1 MSDNKNKG
9 FGVPGRGSGRPSAP
23 DNKTQSKV
31 NPITF
36 IARGP
41 GTVQVPR
48 IPPKMPPTNN
58 IWGYKYTKQFYTPPS
73 SSQSTRII
81 TTNSGAGSGAGPGT
95 GSGTGSGT
103 GTGSGPGT
111 GSGTGTVDSFTN
123 TSTVSETSKP
133 DPVRVPSRDVVSIIE
148 ESVSV
153 DTITNLLF
161 ENIGATEL
169 VKFTRH
175 DTVDGINPYYD
186 IISNLSDIKR
196 RYDPASLI
204 SLQKP
209 ESSFFDIFTIKLD
222 QKIPDQEY
230 LDENNLLD
238 YVYIDESG
246 NLVIELTNLASDE
259 IIEVEIDS
267 NGTIYD
273 IGEVI

>member
-1 MSDNKNKG
+1 MAKVDT
-9 FGVPGRGSGRPSAP
+9 
-23 DNKTQSKV
+23 KTGNV
-31 NPITF
+31 
-36 IARGP
+36 
-41 GTVQVPR
+41 TVQKGDTISSIAKAVTNATGKTYTTAQITQAIKKNPVLGPR
-48 IPPKMPPTNN
+48 LGTGKTVLFSGSSFTFKKPDPSGVTSAAIVPTNN
-58 IWGYKYTKQFYTPPS
+58 ISSTSFIAPMVSSPEPPTP
-73 SSQSTRII
+73 
-81 TTNSGAGSGAGPGT
+81 A
-95 GSGTGSGT
+95 
-103 GTGSGPGT
+103 
-111 GSGTGTVDSFTN
+111 
-123 TSTVSETSKP
+123 
-133 DPVRVPSRDVVSIIE
+133 PVKMPSRDVVSL
-148 ESVSV
+148 V
-153 DTITNLLF
+153 DPGIDSATIQNLLF

-230 LDENNLLD
+230 LDENNLSD

-246 NLVIELTNLASDE
+246 NLVVELTNLASDE

>member
-1 MSDNKNKG
+1 MAKVTTKPDGSVKVTVEKGDNPTSIAKAI
-9 FGVPGRGSGRPSAP
+9 F
-23 DNKTQSKV
+23 NKTKV
-31 NPITF
+31 NVTTKQVQYAINQNTKLAP
-36 IARGP
+36 RVGK
-41 GTVQVPR
+41 GTVLFRGTTFTVKGVLPGESLEKRVDPGDRGGSSVESYSSPVQEVAKPA
-48 IPPKMPPTNN
+48 PVKM
-58 IWGYKYTKQFYTPPS
+58 
-73 SSQSTRII
+73 
-81 TTNSGAGSGAGPGT
+81 
-95 GSGTGSGT
+95 
-103 GTGSGPGT
+103 
-111 GSGTGTVDSFTN
+111 
-123 TSTVSETSKP
+123 
-133 DPVRVPSRDVVSIIE
+133 PSRDVVSL
-148 ESVSV
+148 V
-153 DTITNLLF
+153 DPGIDSATIQNLLF

-169 VKFTRH
+169 IKFTRH

-230 LDENNLLD
+230 LDENNLSD

-246 NLVIELTNLASDE
+246 NLVVELTNLASDE

>member
-1 MSDNKNKG
+1 MAKVDT
-9 FGVPGRGSGRPSAP
+9 
-23 DNKTQSKV
+23 KTGKV
-31 NPITF
+31 
-36 IARGP
+36 
-41 GTVQVPR
+41 TVQKGDTISSIAKAVTTATGRNFTTAQINAAIKKNPVLGPR
-48 IPPKMPPTNN
+48 LGTGKTVLFSGSSFTFEKPNASGLTSAAVVNTNNSVTSFVAPMVSLPEPPT
-58 IWGYKYTKQFYTPPS
+58 P
-73 SSQSTRII
+73 
-81 TTNSGAGSGAGPGT
+81 A
-95 GSGTGSGT
+95 
-103 GTGSGPGT
+103 
-111 GSGTGTVDSFTN
+111 
-123 TSTVSETSKP
+123 
-133 DPVRVPSRDVVSIIE
+133 PVKMPSRDVVSL
-148 ESVSV
+148 V
-153 DTITNLLF
+153 DPGIDSATIQNLLF

-169 VKFTRH
+169 IKFTRH

-273 IGEVI
+273 IGEII

>member
-1 MSDNKNKG
+1 MAKYDEK
-9 FGVPGRGSGRPSAP
+9 
-23 DNKTQSKV
+23 SKKV
-31 NPITF
+31 
-36 IARGP
+36 
-41 GTVQVPR
+41 TVQ
-48 IPPKMPPTNN
+48 KGDNPTKIAAYLKTRLKENVT
-58 IWGYKYTKQFYTPPS
+58 TKQVQQAIGNRRIFTGTTFTFGKAKLAEVVIPDTSNSRSSGPSIQPMPEVSTVTPPS
-73 SSQSTRII
+73 
-81 TTNSGAGSGAGPGT
+81 
-95 GSGTGSGT
+95 
-103 GTGSGPGT
+103 
-111 GSGTGTVDSFTN
+111 
-123 TSTVSETSKP
+123 
-133 DPVRVPSRDVVSIIE
+133 PVRLPSRDVVSL
-148 ESVSV
+148 V
-153 DTITNLLF
+153 DPGIDSATIQNLLF

-209 ESSFFDIFTIKLD
+209 ESSFFDIYTIKLD
-222 QKIPDQEY
+222 QKIPNQEY
-230 LDENNLLD
+230 LDENNLSD

-246 NLVIELTNLASDE
+246 NLVVELTNLASDE

>member
-1 MSDNKNKG
+1 MAKVDT
-9 FGVPGRGSGRPSAP
+9 
-23 DNKTQSKV
+23 KTGKV
-31 NPITF
+31 
-36 IARGP
+36 
-41 GTVQVPR
+41 TVQKGDTISSIAKAVTTATGKKFTTAQITAAIKKNPVLGPR
-48 IPPKMPPTNN
+48 LGTGKTVLFSGSSFTFEKPNASGVTSAATVSTNN
-58 IWGYKYTKQFYTPPS
+58 ISSTSFVAPMVSSPEPPTP
-73 SSQSTRII
+73 
-81 TTNSGAGSGAGPGT
+81 A
-95 GSGTGSGT
+95 
-103 GTGSGPGT
+103 
-111 GSGTGTVDSFTN
+111 
-123 TSTVSETSKP
+123 
-133 DPVRVPSRDVVSIIE
+133 PVKMPSRDVVSL
-148 ESVSV
+148 V
-153 DTITNLLF
+153 DPGIDSATIQNLLF

-169 VKFTRH
+169 IKFTRH

-196 RYDPASLI
+196 RYDPSSLI

>member
-1 MSDNKNKG
+1 MAKVDT
-9 FGVPGRGSGRPSAP
+9 
-23 DNKTQSKV
+23 KTGKV
-31 NPITF
+31 
-36 IARGP
+36 
-41 GTVQVPR
+41 TVQKGDTISSIAKAVTTATGKKFTTAQITAAIKKNPVLGPR
-48 IPPKMPPTNN
+48 LGTGKTVLFSGSSFTFDPKPNASGVTSAATVPTNN
-58 IWGYKYTKQFYTPPS
+58 ISSTSFVAPMVSSPEPPTP
-73 SSQSTRII
+73 
-81 TTNSGAGSGAGPGT
+81 A
-95 GSGTGSGT
+95 
-103 GTGSGPGT
+103 
-111 GSGTGTVDSFTN
+111 
-123 TSTVSETSKP
+123 
-133 DPVRVPSRDVVSIIE
+133 PVKMPSRDVVSL
-148 ESVSV
+148 V
-153 DTITNLLF
+153 DPGIDSATIQNLLF

-169 VKFTRH
+169 IKFTRH

-196 RYDPASLI
+196 RYDPSSLI

>member
-1 MSDNKNKG
+1 MAKVDT
-9 FGVPGRGSGRPSAP
+9 
-23 DNKTQSKV
+23 KTGKV
-31 NPITF
+31 
-36 IARGP
+36 
-41 GTVQVPR
+41 TVQKGDTISSIAKAVTTATGKNFTTAQITAAIKKNPVLGPR
-48 IPPKMPPTNN
+48 LGTGKTVLFSGSSFTFEKPNASGLTSAAVVNTNNSATSFVAPMVSSPEPPT
-58 IWGYKYTKQFYTPPS
+58 P
-73 SSQSTRII
+73 
-81 TTNSGAGSGAGPGT
+81 A
-95 GSGTGSGT
+95 
-103 GTGSGPGT
+103 
-111 GSGTGTVDSFTN
+111 
-123 TSTVSETSKP
+123 
-133 DPVRVPSRDVVSIIE
+133 PVKMPSRDVVSL
-148 ESVSV
+148 V
-153 DTITNLLF
+153 DPGIDSATIQNLLF

-169 VKFTRH
+169 IKFTRH

-196 RYDPASLI
+196 RYDPSSLI